1 VRNKFNRYLS
11 SRIAPERFAS
21 LTGGYIPKNGWEVG
35 LDLFVLQ
42 HHFSVYRSRQA
53 PFQELHVS
61 ACAMS
66 SQQACGPSPFEVL
79 TPDILL
85 YIIQQY
91 LIPNDVV
98 SIACVC
104 RAARV
109 VAIKDDCWLS
119 FLSKCNFPANSKTTG
134 AFELAREC
142 LQVNDGG
149 ISGVS
154 RNLADRSLVS
164 FLKRGDVDL
173 TCGSVA
179 NRAMRAAAWLLAEKH
194 WERRED
200 ACAPGHN
207 VLRLIVVSWLDVS
220 SGFHQLPTGMYTL
233 SFHVLFDAGPGYS
246 FVTSRHCR
254 VDAQFERGDGTV
266 RDTSDLYVDFSTML
280 MNEALLNRW
289 LRIDFLDCEVL
300 TGDAKLR
307 LRLHH
312 TDGTWKSGVR
322 LARCDT
328 VPSHV
333 LRGQPRMQTRVM
345 LTNPGEQYVLV

>member
-61 ACAMS
+61 ACAMP

-119 FLSKCNFPANSKTTG
+119 FLSKGNFPANSKTTG

-154 RNLADRSLVS
+154 RNLPDRSLVS
-164 FLKRGDVDL
+164 FLKRGDVRPDVRVSCEPGNESGGMASCREAL
-173 TCGSVA
+173 G
-179 NRAMRAAAWLLAEKH
+179 AARRCLCARSQCIATYRSLLA
-194 WERRED
+194 
-200 ACAPGHN
+200 
-207 VLRLIVVSWLDVS
+207 
-220 SGFHQLPTGMYTL
+220 
-233 SFHVLFDAGPGYS
+233 
-246 FVTSRHCR
+246 
-254 VDAQFERGDGTV
+254 
-266 RDTSDLYVDFSTML
+266 
-280 MNEALLNRW
+280 
-289 LRIDFLDCEVL
+289 
-300 TGDAKLR
+300 
-307 LRLHH
+307 
-312 TDGTWKSGVR
+312 
-322 LARCDT
+322 
-328 VPSHV
+328 
-333 LRGQPRMQTRVM
+333 
-345 LTNPGEQYVLV
+345 